1 MASFYQSIEG
11 WFDFDD
17 IYDLALRRCGSR
29 SAHFVEIGSYKGRS
43 TCYLAERIRETGL
56 DVRLDAVDTFQGD
69 VHVGYRDIWPEFAA
83 NLERAGV
90 LSRVRVQRCTS
101 STAAGIFDPD
111 GLDFVFID
119 AEHTAEAVARDLAAW
134 WPKVRPGGLLAGH
147 DYTNFPGV
155 ALAVDQFVARH
166 ALESAFRTSRSSW
179 MIYKSLPVNALYCIN
194 LPTRTDRRER
204 AAASFRKVG
213 ILPDVEFFNAIA
225 GTTLTHPRVISDG
238 QAGCCASHLQVMQ
251 QAAARGQ
258 HHVLIFEDDVALVDD
273 FSRGFAAT
281 LARCPASYDLCY
293 LGALCHR
300 GWGNYLHPLD
310 DRLSRAGHVFGT
322 HAYLVNLE
330 RLPAIETALQDHREV
345 IDQWYARELQARG
358 NCYVATPYLAYQDPS
373 FSDISGSYNP
383 NSRHYS
389 EYVWR

>member
-1 MASFYQSIEG
+1 VPSFYQGIEG

-17 IYDLALRRCGSR
+17 IYDLALRRSGNQP
-29 SAHFVEIGSYKGRS
+29 AHFVEVGSYKGRS

-69 VHVGYRDIWPEFAA
+69 VHVGYSDLWAEFAA

-90 LSRVRVQRCTS
+90 LSRVRAQRCTS
-101 STAAGIFDPD
+101 LTAAKMFDAD
-111 GLDFVFID
+111 SLDFVFID
-119 AEHTAEAVARDLAAW
+119 AEHTPEAVAHDLAAW

-166 ALESAFRTSRSSW
+166 ALGSAFRTSRSSW
-179 MIYKSLPVNALYCIN
+179 MVYKSLPVDALYCIN
-194 LPTRTDRRER
+194 LAARTDRRER
-204 AAASFRKVG
+204 ATASFRKVG
-213 ILPDVEFFNAIA
+213 ILPDIEFFSAIVGA
-225 GTTLTHPRVISDG
+225 TLSHPRVISDG
-238 QAGCCASHLQVMQ
+238 QAGCCASHVRLMR

-258 HHVLIFEDDVALVDD
+258 RHVLIFEDDVDLVDD
-273 FSRGFAAT
+273 FVRAFTTT

-293 LGALCHR
+293 LGALCQR
-300 GWGNYLHPLD
+300 AWGNYLHPFD
-310 DRLSRAGHVFGT
+310 DRISRAGNVFGT
-322 HAYLVNLE
+322 HAYLVHLE
-330 RLPAIETALQDHREV
+330 RLPTIETALRDHRQV
-345 IDQWYARELQARG
+345 IDHWYARELQARG

-383 NSRHYS
+383 RTRNYS
-389 EYVWR
+389 DYVWR